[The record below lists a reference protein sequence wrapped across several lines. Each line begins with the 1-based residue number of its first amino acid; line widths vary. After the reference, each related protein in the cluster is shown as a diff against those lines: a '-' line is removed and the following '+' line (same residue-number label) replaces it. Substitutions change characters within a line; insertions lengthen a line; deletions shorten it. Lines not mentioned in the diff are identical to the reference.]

1 MGLLDNVERGLEKL
15 VSGAFS
21 KRFRGGVQP
30 IEIVAALKR
39 DVDSRAVVVQRDRI
53 LAPHAFTVGLS
64 SVDFEQLN
72 AHGAVLIAELVTA
85 VRDYAERQRY
95 SFAAPVTVGLVAAA
109 DIPNGTVR
117 VASQPLDAVSSWQPA
132 LEFNGDIIKLNS
144 AESIIGRGSTA
155 RVVVDD
161 SGASRHHARILWN
174 GKTAGLE
181 DLASTNGTFL
191 NSKRIAA
198 SPLEH
203 GDVIGIGSAR
213 LVFRILPGD
222 KP

>member
-72 AHGAVLIAELVTA
+72 SHGAVLIAELVTA

-155 RVVVDD
+155 HVVVDD

-181 DLASTNGTFL
+181 DLTSTNGTFL
-191 NSKRIAA
+191 NNKRIAA

-222 KP
+222 NQ

>member
-144 AESIIGRGSTA
+144 AESIVGRGSTA
-155 RVVVDD
+155 HVVVDD

-181 DLASTNGTFL
+181 DLTSTNGTFL

-222 KP
+222 NQ

>member
-39 DVDSRAVVVQRDRI
+39 ELDSRAVVVQRDRI

-64 SVDFEQLN
+64 SDDFEQLN
-72 AHGAVLIAELVTA
+72 SHGTVLIAELVTA
-85 VRDYAERQRY
+85 VRDYAGRQRY
-95 SFAAPVTVGLVAAA
+95 SFAAPVTVSLVAAA
-109 DIPNGTVR
+109 DIPNGAVR

-132 LEFNGDIIKLNS
+132 LEINGVIVKLNS
-144 AESIIGRGSTA
+144 AESILGRGSTA
-155 RVVVDD
+155 HVVLDD

-181 DLASTNGTFL
+181 DMNSTNGTVL
-191 NSKRIAA
+191 NGQRITA

-203 GDVIGIGSAR
+203 GDVIGIGNAR
-213 LVFRILPGD
+213 LIFRILPGD
-222 KP
+222 TP

>member
-64 SVDFEQLN
+64 SDDFEQLN
-72 AHGAVLIAELVTA
+72 SHGAVLIAELVTA

-132 LEFNGDIIKLNS
+132 LELNGDIIKLNS
-144 AESIIGRGSTA
+144 SESIIGRGSTA
-155 RVVVDD
+155 HVVLDD

-181 DLASTNGTFL
+181 DLKSTNGTFL
-191 NSKRIAA
+191 NSKRITA

-203 GDVIGIGSAR
+203 GDVIGVGTAR
-213 LVFRILPGD
+213 LIFRILPGD